1 MSIRVEV
8 EAHGRP
14 SSQRVQNRSRLPGD
28 NAEQMIAGLS
38 AYQQAGVDHVVLAL
52 NTGDVSRIR
61 AIMEDMAQKVMPQF
75 R

>member
-14 SSQRVQNRSRLPGD
+14 SSQRAQNRSRLPGD
-28 NAEQMIAGLS
+28 NADQMVAGLS
-38 AYQQAGVDHVVLAL
+38 AYQDTGVDHVVLAV

>member
-1 MSIRVEV
+1 
-8 EAHGRP
+8 
-14 SSQRVQNRSRLPGD
+14 
-28 NAEQMIAGLS
+28 MIAGLS
-38 AYQQAGVDHVVLAL
+38 AYQQAGVDHVVLAV